1 MSIDVLTLPERAGS
15 RSEAQDLL
23 RELSRDLSGAVVR
36 LDGSHLGAGSSSYMD
51 ELVKEV
57 LEVRRAAK
65 LILED
70 VTERAAGFATS
81 SAARRHVSDRLQLTT
96 RS

>member
-1 MSIDVLTLPERAGS
+1 LTLPERAGS

-23 RELSRDLSGAVVR
+23 RGLSRDLSGVKVR

-57 LEVRRAAK
+57 LEVRHAAR
-65 LILED
+65 LVLED
-70 VTERAAGFATS
+70 VTERAAGFARS
-81 SAARRHVSDRLQLTT
+81 SAARRRVADRLLLTT